1 VRSKITKALGEA
13 GISSDKITPSKFSS
27 TPRYG
32 FFSKRPSSYE
42 VTNLIKITIAGEKDF
57 QEIARLVDG
66 YKQVEYDGIV
76 FERSDKDELEK
87 KALEQACDDVLK
99 KKAIYESKLGLTL
112 IPKAFSEGAVF
123 ETGDTSVE
131 YQYRLRAGTTAGLRR
146 ADVAGLEE
154 PSTSFGEIMFRGRIS
169 VEYLPENK

>member
-99 KKAIYESKLGLTL
+99 KKAIYESKFAVKL
-112 IPKAFSEGAVF
+112 IPKTFSEGAVF
-123 ETGDTSVE
+123 ETGDTTVE
-131 YQYRLRAGTTAGLRR
+131 YERAGYGLRAGLRQAR
-146 ADVAGLEE
+146 YSAVEA
-154 PSTSFGEIMFRGRIS
+154 PSTSFGEIMFRGQIS